1 MSASAS
7 HTSAACFIIL
17 ASLYGC
23 GSSRPDLTASAS
35 AARGDILRTP
45 PPPYIAISPTLDA
58 YKTAVAQHVVA
69 HNPAHTFFGRLPPM
83 LPAIVVLNI
92 TVDRTG
98 QVTRVVVQRS
108 RDPDASKVALA
119 SLERSGMLPAPQH
132 LIASNM
138 ASLTFSET
146 FLFDDAYRFQL
157 RSIAGPQ

>member
-1 MSASAS
+1 MSASR
-7 HTSAACFIIL
+7 TSVACIIIL

-23 GSSRPDLTASAS
+23 GSSRTDLTASSS
-35 AARGDILRTP
+35 ATRGDVLRTP

-83 LPAIVVLNI
+83 LPAMVVLNI

-119 SLERSGMLPAPQH
+119 SMERSGMLPVPQH

>member
-1 MSASAS
+1 MSASR
-7 HTSAACFIIL
+7 TSAACIIIL

-23 GSSRPDLTASAS
+23 GSARPDAAATA
-35 AARGDILRTP
+35 AATRSDILRA

>member
-7 HTSAACFIIL
+7 HTSTACILIL

-23 GSSRPDLTASAS
+23 GSTRPDAASRSS
-35 AARGDILRTP
+35 ATRGDTLRT

-69 HNPAHTFFGRLPPM
+69 HNPAHTFFGRLPTM

>member
-1 MSASAS
+1 MSASR
-7 HTSAACFIIL
+7 TSVACIIL

-23 GSSRPDLTASAS
+23 GSSRTDLTASAS
-35 AARGDILRTP
+35 ATRGDILRTP

-119 SLERSGMLPAPQH
+119 SMERSGLLPAPQH